1 VDTPPFVT
9 HEYSAMNGNQT
20 VDRKRILIVDDEEI
34 VRYSL
39 VNILRSHGYEVVD
52 VASAEAGLKI
62 LYEQEFH
69 LVLTDLVMEGM
80 DGLELL
86 ENVKVLSPRTMVI
99 LITGYGSLKTAVT
112 ALRLGVYDYLI
123 KPCDEDEL
131 LLRVRRALEMLHYGE
146 EQQRLQ
152 DVSAIAKTAV
162 TLSDQINTP
171 LNIILGNI
179 EILQLS
185 PLLEHNENVQ
195 KSLKTM
201 ENQIFKIRDVMEKLA
216 KMTKAETKKYAS
228 LSDYEMIDLS
238 SGKIE

>member
-1 VDTPPFVT
+1 MV
-9 HEYSAMNGNQT
+9 NK
-20 VDRKRILIVDDEEI
+20 KRILIVDDEEI

-39 VNILRSHGYEVVD
+39 VNILRSNGYEVVD
-52 VASAEAGLKI
+52 VSSAEVALKE
-62 LYEQEFH
+62 LYEHTFH

-86 ENVKVLSPRTMVI
+86 ENVKVLSPKTMVI

-131 LLRVRRALEMLHYGE
+131 LLRVRRALEMQHFGE
-146 EQQRLQ
+146 EQKRIQE
-152 DVSAIAKTAV
+152 VSAIAKTAV

-171 LNIILGNI
+171 LNIILGSI
-179 EILQLS
+179 EMLQLA
-185 PLLEHNENVQ
+185 PVLEGNAHIQ
-195 KSLKTM
+195 KSLQTM
-201 ENQIFKIRDVMEKLA
+201 ENQIFKIKEVMERLA
-216 KMTKAETKKYAS
+216 KLTKAETKKYTS

-238 SGKIE
+238 GGTE

>member
-1 VDTPPFVT
+1 
-9 HEYSAMNGNQT
+9 MNGDQT

-185 PLLEHNENVQ
+185 PLLEHNEKVQ
-195 KSLKTM
+195 RSLKTM
-201 ENQIFKIRDVMEKLA
+201 ENQIFKIREVMEKLA
-216 KMTKAETKKYAS
+216 KLTKAETKKYAS